1 MNLQLDTTQ
10 FAVRIVDSDG
20 LLQAVFDEASRP
32 SPRWLRSQIKRGTI
46 PHLKIG
52 RLVRFDID
60 AVRRALA
67 ENCTVQAKT
76 VKRNAA

>member
-1 MNLQLDTTQ
+1 M
-10 FAVRIVDSDG
+10 
-20 LLQAVFDEASRP
+20 
-32 SPRWLRSQIKRGTI
+32 KRGTI

-76 VKRNAA
+76 AKRNAA